1 MLYVDAGNLKQMVL
15 IKTSISFY
23 HPHLLVSKR
32 FYIPFKKTQ
41 TWIRRSH
48 RNPCME
54 PWTLDSLC
62 PLGLILE
69 VKRAERWKITLCRQV
84 LKKGTTWHGERCL
97 VMCSKVRTQVKKRF
111 HQFSRKTSF
120 TSNRVFCLNSRG
132 ACKHSLQIFL
142 LYLLAG
148 QNSFKQCS
156 SASDG
161 VSPAVSWDGQW

>member
-1 MLYVDAGNLKQMVL
+1 M
-15 IKTSISFY
+15 KTSILFY
-23 HPHLLVSKR
+23 HPHLFVSKCL
-32 FYIPFKKTQ
+32 YIPWKKPQ

-97 VMCSKVRTQVKKRF
+97 VMCSKVSTQVKKQF
-111 HQFSRKTSF
+111 HKFSRKTSF
-120 TSNRVFCLNSRG
+120 TSN
-132 ACKHSLQIFL
+132 LQGQFYFKQGVLFQNTRCMHTQSSNIL

-148 QNSFKQCS
+148 QNSFGQCS
-156 SASDG
+156 SAYDG
-161 VSPAVSWDGQW
+161 VSPAVSWQVMQI